1 MTTTHRRIPIAFTAI
16 GVLALTAGCAGSI
29 GASSSGPAGEGFA
42 YGADQD
48 EVNEIIADLE
58 PVKLTYQPASASPDD
73 TAAPSARAYKD
84 AIEERSNGQIEV
96 EIVYAQ
102 AIASYGE
109 LSDALVDGRV
119 DIAHTVPS
127 YQPAEFPAF
136 NDLMSFS
143 QLAPTSPLVGEMAT
157 NAMLNQL
164 AWENDAV
171 LQEFEDK
178 GLVPLTPQVNSGEF
192 FFVCNPQNAE
202 NSKADDWKAR
212 QIRIGTQDGE
222 AAVRD
227 IGANPVSLEY
237 VEAFEGLQ
245 RSTIDC
251 TMTQLGSAASLGVTT
266 AAPNISYL
274 AEGSFAAR
282 GPAAHVGGT
291 GFSNLPVA
299 YQQIIF
305 DAQPDYFA
313 LWTQHLA
320 DSNVLA
326 VQQANDNGG
335 SITALPDEVQETI
348 RDSQAAA
355 IADEGESEAT
365 SQAIASGPEAIGE
378 AWVSVADEM
387 GYSDGGDLQSIE
399 DWYSPE
405 DVDFLPYATQLY
417 EDVFLPHRPE

>member
-1 MTTTHRRIPIAFTAI
+1 MTTPRRRIPIAFTAI

-29 GASSSGPAGEGFA
+29 GASASGPAGEGFA

-48 EVNEIIADLE
+48 EVNEAIAELE
-58 PVKLTYQPASASPDD
+58 PVKLTYQPASGSPDD
-73 TAAPSARAYKD
+73 TAAPSARAYQE

-109 LSDALVDGRV
+109 LPDALADGRV

-136 NDLMSFS
+136 NDVMSFS
-143 QLAPTSPLVGEMAT
+143 QLAPTSPLVGEMAS
-157 NAMLNQL
+157 NAMLTQL

-178 GLVPLTPQVNSGEF
+178 GIVPLIPHINSGEF
-192 FFVCNPQNAE
+192 FFVCNPQTAE
-202 NSKADDWKAR
+202 NSTADDWQGR
-212 QIRIGTQDGE
+212 QIRIGTQDNE
-222 AAVRD
+222 AAVSD
-227 IGANPVSLEY
+227 VGANPVSLEY
-237 VEAFEGLQ
+237 VESFEALQ

-251 TMTQLGSAASLGVTT
+251 AMTQLGSAASLGVTT

-274 AEGSFAAR
+274 TDGSFAGR
-282 GPAAHVGGT
+282 GAASHVAGA
-291 GFSNLPVA
+291 GFSALPLA
-299 YQQIIF
+299 YQQIVF
-305 DAQPDYFA
+305 DALPDYLA

-326 VQQANDNGG
+326 VEQANDNGG
-335 SITALPDEVQETI
+335 TISALPDEVQETI

-355 IADEGESEAT
+355 ITDDGGSEAT
-365 SQAIASGPEAIGE
+365 SQAIASDPEAIGE
-378 AWVSVADEM
+378 EWASVAEEM
-387 GYSDGGDLQSIE
+387 GYADGGDLQSIG
-399 DWYSPE
+399 DWYSP
-405 DVDFLPYATQLY
+405 DDFDFLPYATRTY